1 MTGEELDVSET
12 MSDAARVTAALAAV
26 PGWADR
32 TVTVEAAIPVLASPS
47 WRGADAAPL
56 RVRDE
61 AGETLFVKLMA
72 PDGRATIDFSS
83 AFAAAVAAGEAGL
96 GPKVLSADAE
106 AGVLV
111 MEDLAEGWRTATLE
125 AMYDPATLDR
135 VLAARRA
142 FQDLPAL
149 PRTEGVFAEI
159 ERFYAGC
166 LESDAAIPSDT
177 EWMVDSLRLAAE
189 AIRPVAGAPVPIH
202 GDGNVSNI
210 MLHESGAV
218 RLVDFDRATNADPLE
233 DLGSFLIEAHAFEP
247 EARDTFT
254 RLTGG
259 FDEAAFNRAWL
270 YGIADDLRWGLLGC
284 LTAAVSP
291 RKTLEFHKYASWR
304 FVRCRIGVRETRFAE
319 RLRRI

>member
-1 MTGEELDVSET
+1 MTGEDMDLSEET
-12 MSDAARVTAALAAV
+12 NDAARVAAALAAV
-26 PGWADR
+26 PGWADGAA
-32 TVTVEAAIPVLASPS
+32 TVEAAIPVLASPS

-56 RVRDE
+56 RVRAE
-61 AGETLFVKLMA
+61 GGETLFVKLMA
-72 PDGRATIDFSS
+72 PDGRATIDFDC
-83 AFAAAVAAGEAGL
+83 AFAAAVAAGAAGL
-96 GPKVLSADAE
+96 GPQVLFADAE

-111 MEDLAEGWRTATLE
+111 MEDLTDGWRTATLE
-125 AMYDPATLDR
+125 AMYDAATLDR
-135 VLAARRA
+135 VVETRRA
-142 FQDLPAL
+142 FQALPAL
-149 PRTEGVFAEI
+149 PRTEGVFTEI

-166 LESDAAIPSDT
+166 LENAAAIPSDT

-189 AIRPVAGAPVPIH
+189 AIASHAGAPVPIH

-247 EARDTFT
+247 EARDTFR

-291 RKTLEFHKYASWR
+291 RKTMEFHKYASWR

-319 RLRRI
+319 RLRRV

>member
-1 MTGEELDVSET
+1 MDVSET
-12 MSDAARVTAALAAV
+12 MSDAARVAAALAAV

-32 TVTVEAAIPVLASPS
+32 PVTMEAALPVLASPS

-72 PDGRATIDFSS
+72 LDGRATIDFSC
-83 AFAAAVAAGEAGL
+83 AFAAAVAAGEAGI
-96 GPKVLSADAE
+96 GPQVLLADAE

-111 MEDLAEGWRTATLE
+111 MEDLADGWRTGTLE
-125 AMYDPATLDR
+125 VLLDAATVDR

-142 FQDLPAL
+142 FQALPAL

-166 LESDAAIPSDT
+166 LESGAAIPSDA

-189 AIRPVAGAPVPIH
+189 AIRPGAGAPVPIH
-202 GDGNVSNI
+202 GDGNVSNV
-210 MLHESGAV
+210 MLHDSGAV

-233 DLGSFLIEAHAFEP
+233 DLGSFLQEAHAFEP
-247 EARDTFT
+247 EARDTFI

-259 FDEAAFNRAWL
+259 FDEAAFHRARL

-291 RKTLEFHKYASWR
+291 RKTLEFHKFASWR
-304 FVRCRIGVRETRFAE
+304 FVRCRIGVREARFAE